1 MQNDSP
7 GTNGSSDPVVAKLE
21 AAGKRWKVVQYI
33 GLAAVAAGILLFVL
47 LLILGMPSYPR
58 LLDASILLFLGGFA
72 LYVVG
77 RVGSW

>member
-1 MQNDSP
+1 MQNDNP
-7 GTNGSSDPVVAKLE
+7 GTNGSTDPDVARLE

-33 GLAAVAAGILLFVL
+33 GLGAVVGGTLLFAVL
-47 LLILGMPSYPR
+47 LLLGLPSHPR